1 MKYYNI
7 NYNKKDRLCQSVGAK
22 KTDKYLTIR
31 KGNNL
36 QSASFFYFKKLEVQ
50 IEVCAK

>member
-22 KTDKYLTIR
+22 KTDKYLTSGRGINLR
-31 KGNNL
+31 K
-36 QSASFFYFKKLEVQ
+36 STS
-50 IEVCAK
+50 I